1 MARPT
6 RSSSITEWNNPYP
19 ELSKQLSKYNH
30 STWFCLQLRCMR
42 TTKSQNAWAVSVR
55 RHDDFKALV
64 HKKADFGFVQG
75 FFWAYPRTFGSP
87 LSHKQHNH
95 RDQNEWP
102 TYDVFVRVFHQ
113 RPGWSGTRMTM
124 TRRNLFKAGA
134 LFSGKL
140 TLWKQ
145 LKTFKIIDS
154 EWQKLICRESVM
166 PKDPNTVLISLKINP
181 NSGLYI
187 LK

>member
-1 MARPT
+1 MVLFTVDVHA
-6 RSSSITEWNNPYP
+6 
-19 ELSKQLSKYNH
+19 YN
-30 STWFCLQLRCMR
+30 Q
-42 TTKSQNAWAVSVR
+42 SQNAWAVSVR

-134 LFSGKL
+134 LFSLKL
-140 TLWKQ
+140 SLWKQ
-145 LKTFKIIDS
+145 RKTFKLIDS
-154 EWQKLICRESVM
+154 EWQKVIFRETVM
-166 PKDPNTVLISLKINP
+166 SIDPNTVLIGLKINP
-181 NSGLYI
+181 NTGLYI
-187 LK
+187 LKWFGRNLSEATSSRFAYVTEKHHGRSCKGI